1 MSAPLIL
8 GSASPRR
15 QELLAALGLR
25 FTVVAADLDE
35 EAIAAG
41 RTPEAAALAV
51 ADAKGAAI
59 AARHPGAIVLAA
71 DTIVVLDGRM
81 LGKPVDAA
89 DARRML
95 AALRDRVHLVIT
107 GITVR
112 RDARHETVAVPA
124 EVTMRGYT
132 DVEIARY
139 VADGGGVD
147 RAGAYGIQDEPF
159 RPVAAIAGCWC
170 NVMGLPLWTAARLLE
185 RAGCTAPRAPDEAFA
200 RCAACPLR
208 DVR

>member
-1 MSAPLIL
+1 MSAPLVL

-25 FTVVAADLDE
+25 FTVVASDLDE
-35 EAIAAG
+35 AAIAGDRA
-41 RTPEAAALAV
+41 PEAAALAV

-59 AARHPGAIVLAA
+59 AARHPDAVVLAA
-71 DTIVVLDGRM
+71 DTIVVLDGRV
-81 LGKPVDAA
+81 LGKPTDAA

-107 GITVR
+107 GISVR
-112 RDARHETVAVPA
+112 RGARHETVAVPA

-132 DVEIARY
+132 DIEIARY

-170 NVMGLPLWTAARLLE
+170 NVMGLPLWTAARMLQ
-185 RAGCTAPRAPDEAFA
+185 RAGCVVPRSPDEAFA
-200 RCAACPLR
+200 RCAVCPLR